1 MYCLECLKNIFYVA
15 GKEIDLGGGSMYIQ
29 VRCPLCRIRTNFK
42 VGDEVKCIVIDKEYQ
57 DRVKYFW
64 PKEFEEET
72 AILKKDREFLEHL
85 VPFIIE
91 AGVRRV

>member
-1 MYCLECLKNIFYVA
+1 
-15 GKEIDLGGGSMYIQ
+15 
-29 VRCPLCRIRTNFK
+29 
-42 VGDEVKCIVIDKEYQ
+42 VKCIVIDKEYQ

-85 VPFIIE
+85 VPFTIE